1 MKMKDLF
8 AMTRSNTSVETFQ
21 SSGIDAFADSIA
33 LDLRAVATAAIKRAL
48 EERETRYMKSVL
60 DESYFILE
68 SLVVTPRDREIAKTL
83 DAFLSVHEAVD
94 SGFRHKF
101 FQQIVQREYRSSR
114 GSCVRVPETFE
125 ATIQLGPDSLES
137 MSSEEGFQV
146 SLKGR
151 RISFAVEASLGGP
164 LKREAVQ
171 SPVAKAMA
179 NLTGAPAVRSP
190 ITNPGTQMGATDTTS
205 APCIDVSVSDSRG
218 NTQKLVGLPVV
229 IGRNSA
235 NSADPIGV
243 QSIGV
248 HATYIS
254 RSQIIVF
261 ELMGNIYYFIPEG
274 ASLTCVRHD
283 GLILERQ
290 RLYPLASSE
299 VTTFRCGM
307 DTNGDG
313 AIPSDASHADFPVIH
328 LNVHSAQPDKTPRP
342 RAVA

>member
-1 MKMKDLF
+1 MKLKDLF
-8 AMTRSNTSVETFQ
+8 SMTRSSTGVETFQ
-21 SSGIDAFADSIA
+21 SSSTDAFADSIA
-33 LDLRAVATAAIKRAL
+33 LELRAVATAAIKRAL

-60 DESYFILE
+60 DESYFVLE
-68 SLVVTPRDREIAKTL
+68 SLVVTPRDREIAKSL

-125 ATIQLGPDSLES
+125 ATIQLGADSLES
-137 MSSEEGFQV
+137 MSGEEGFQV

-164 LKREAVQ
+164 LKRETVQ

-179 NLTGAPAVRSP
+179 NLTGAPSVRAP
-190 ITNPGTQMGATDTTS
+190 IANPGAQLGPRDTPS
-205 APCIDVSVSDSRG
+205 APSIDVSVSDSRG
-218 NTQKLVGLPVV
+218 NTHKLVGLPLV

-235 NSADPIGV
+235 NSADPMGV
-243 QSIGV
+243 QSVGV

-254 RSQIIVF
+254 RSQIVVF
-261 ELMGNIYYFIPEG
+261 ELMGTIYYFIPEG

-290 RLYPLASSE
+290 KLYQLASSD
-299 VTTFRCGM
+299 VTTFRCGI
-307 DTNGDG
+307 DTNVGG
-313 AIPSDASHADFPVIH
+313 VIPSDATPADFPVIH
-328 LNVHSAQPDKTPRP
+328 LNVHAAQPDKTPRP
-342 RAVA
+342 RAIS